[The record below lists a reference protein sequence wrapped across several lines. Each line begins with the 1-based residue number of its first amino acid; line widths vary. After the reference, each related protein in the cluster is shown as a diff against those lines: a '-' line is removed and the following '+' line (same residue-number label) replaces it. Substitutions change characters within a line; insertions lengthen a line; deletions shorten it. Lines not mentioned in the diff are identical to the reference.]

1 MDADMMYGATAIFLN
16 VLGFFFLGLFLV
28 PAAIVLGLIVF
39 NRSALGKVAVFLGV
53 IQLIIFII
61 L

>member
-1 MDADMMYGATAIFLN
+1 MMYGATAIFLN